1 MQISFLKATDNENE
15 IVSSWIHFFY
25 DRINAQDMWKQ

>member
-1 MQISFLKATDNENE
+1 MQFSFLKQTDNDDE

-25 DRINAQDMWKQ
+25 DPISAQDAWKQ